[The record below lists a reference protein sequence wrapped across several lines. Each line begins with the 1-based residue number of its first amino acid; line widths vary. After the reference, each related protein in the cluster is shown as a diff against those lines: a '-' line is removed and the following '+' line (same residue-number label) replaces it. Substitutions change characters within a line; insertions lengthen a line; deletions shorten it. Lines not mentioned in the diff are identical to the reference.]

1 MLKLSQFNSD
11 IAIPNLMKIARFYI
25 AKKLTLKQVLPL
37 PTTLHRHAI
46 NVLRLKQED
55 ELILFNGEGGEYL
68 CRLIQVEKRRS
79 SVLIQQ
85 FNSVNRESSL
95 KITLCPSLI
104 KPDKM
109 DFCIQ
114 KNVEL
119 GVTSIQPLI
128 TDRTIVRI
136 RSTQLAK
143 KIQRWQGI
151 IIAACEQSGRTVIP
165 NIYAPLS
172 LDQYLSKT
180 KPSKCL
186 MMLPEAKTKL
196 SQASLTEDIALL
208 VGPEGGFTPRETQLC
223 LDAQVEAIQFGSR
236 ILRAETAA
244 MAGVSLLQAFSGN
257 L

>member
-1 MLKLSQFNSD
+1 
-11 IAIPNLMKIARFYI
+11 MKTARFYI
-25 AKKLTLKQVLPL
+25 PEKLTIKQELPL

-46 NVLRLKQED
+46 NVLRLKQGD

-68 CRLIQVEKRRS
+68 CQLIQVEKRRS
-79 SVLIQQ
+79 SVLIQE
-85 FNSVNRESSL
+85 FNCVDRESSL

-114 KNVEL
+114 KSVEL

-151 IIAACEQSGRTVIP
+151 IIAACEQSGRTAIP
-165 NIYAPLS
+165 TINAPLS
-172 LDQYLSKT
+172 LEQYLSQANL
-180 KPSKCL
+180 PQCL
-186 MMLPEAKTKL
+186 MMLPEARAKL
-196 SQASLTEDIALL
+196 SKLLLTENIALL
-208 VGPEGGFTPRETQLC
+208 VGPEGGFTTRETQLC

-244 MAGVSLLQAFSGN
+244 IAGLSLLQAFSGN